1 MGVTL
6 QQMNFYVHVT
16 HKKLF
21 LNNERKQ
28 ERLLWAREWR
38 NWNNF
43 DWRKK
48 IFVDEMKLT
57 IGKEEADPW
66 SDIHLEL
73 FLRIA
78 LLSLPFLM
86 IRLRSCLLLVSP
98 TVSTLSLCLPAKR
111 LRECGR
117 VLEIGKHEFS
127 PILSGDLYLI
137 LPSFI

>member
-1 MGVTL
+1 
-6 QQMNFYVHVT
+6 MNFYVHVT
-16 HKKLF
+16 HKKPF
-21 LNNERKQ
+21 LNYERKQ
-28 ERLLWAREWR
+28 ERLLWARERR

-57 IGKEEADPW
+57 IGKEEADPSPW

-86 IRLRSCLLLVSP
+86 IRLPSCLLLISP
-98 TVSTLSLCLPAKR
+98 TVSTLSLCLPARR
-111 LRECGR
+111 LRESGR